1 MLCACNERRS
11 VHKTD
16 LPKMNTNVTIRHT
29 PLNVHIWLK
38 SAFWEVKETTS
49 KMPLHFTILYFLV
62 VLLYVTYVH
71 GAKSPTASADIEQ
84 LKLNY
89 QHMNTKL
96 QNLVNENQRLN
107 SEVTRL
113 QTRASKSFLAVMF
126 VNTLLRYILVLIS
139 IEPITTAIAIC
150 YFNCLKIY
158 LCQFSFLLYDY
169 FTL

>member
-1 MLCACNERRS
+1 MLCTCNERRS

-29 PLNVHIWLK
+29 PVNVHIWLK
-38 SAFWEVKETTS
+38 TAFWGVKETTS
-49 KMPLHFTILYFLV
+49 KMPLHFTISYFLV

-71 GAKSPTASADIEQ
+71 GTKSATASADIEQ

-113 QTRASKSFLAVMF
+113 QTRASKSSLTVIF
-126 VNTLLRYILVLIS
+126 VNTLLQYIFVLIY
-139 IEPITTAIAIC
+139 IEPITITIAIASC
-150 YFNCLKIY
+150 YINCLRI
-158 LCQFSFLLYDY
+158 
-169 FTL
+169 

>member
-1 MLCACNERRS
+1 MLCTCNERRS

-29 PLNVHIWLK
+29 PVNVHIWLK
-38 SAFWEVKETTS
+38 TAFWGVKETTS
-49 KMPLHFTILYFLV
+49 KMPLHFTISYFLV

-71 GAKSPTASADIEQ
+71 GTKSATASADIEQ

-89 QHMNTKL
+89 QHMYTKL

-113 QTRASKSFLAVMF
+113 QTRASKS
-126 VNTLLRYILVLIS
+126 S
-139 IEPITTAIAIC
+139 C
-150 YFNCLKIY
+150 K
-158 LCQFSFLLYDY
+158 Y
-169 FTL
+169 FTTIHFCIDIYWANYYYYCNCKLLFQLP

>member
-1 MLCACNERRS
+1 
-11 VHKTD
+11 
-16 LPKMNTNVTIRHT
+16 
-29 PLNVHIWLK
+29 
-38 SAFWEVKETTS
+38 
-49 KMPLHFTILYFLV
+49 MPLHFTILYFLV

-71 GAKSPTASADIEQ
+71 GTKSATASADIEQ

-126 VNTLLRYILVLIS
+126 VNTLLRYILVLIY
-139 IEPITTAIAIC
+139 IEPITIEIAIC
-150 YFNCLKIY
+150 VFNKELIA
-158 LCQFSFLLYDY
+158 S
-169 FTL
+169 